1 MKLKRMLAALLAA
14 ALLAVLPAFPSASAA
29 AASSGGFVDVTDP
42 TVAQATE
49 TLQLLGIVSGGGN
62 GYFYPAGNL
71 TRAEFCKMAI
81 ETMGLGAKAE
91 AQMNRTIFKDVL
103 GNHWARGY
111 VNLAASLPVGG
122 EDSGGGMLMVGVG
135 DGTFHPDDRI
145 TYAEAVTILLRVL
158 GYSTKELA
166 TGGLWY
172 DGALATAKSIG
183 LTEGFT
189 LSVNNQITRGQ
200 TAILFEQML
209 FTPKKDGKD
218 PYLVT
223 ELGGEI
229 LKEAVILSLDA
240 TTDDGVTGA
249 VLTTGGEVPY
259 KTDHTPFPIGLA
271 GTRAKLVLDRNSKI
285 IAIQP
290 SATGTT
296 RTVSVV
302 SAEATYFTAVGGERV
317 TIAPATTV
325 YKDSKTSTYKDEYLK
340 IKASTQAVLC
350 YAATGKLE
358 YVFLTSADTSETAAI
373 AKDTGGNPFAS
384 LVGNETGYRIAKN
397 GLPATLSDVRQYD
410 VGTYDKA
417 TKTLYVS
424 DLRLT
429 GVYENASPSPATP
442 LTVTVLG
449 ADFPVM
455 PSAVDTLAGFQIG
468 ATVTLLFS
476 ADGQVAGAVAS
487 SEAKST
493 TVGIV
498 EKIDGTSAT
507 VASLD
512 MLGGDG
518 KPRTFHGDTGL
529 IATSAAKLQGQLV
542 TVSSSKIKQITLSR
556 LSASGAAGS
565 LDISARTLGGAALAE
580 NIHLYERVGA
590 GAPAEI
596 TLAQLTRATVPASK
610 ITYVGKDYAG
620 RVNIIVFDDV
630 TGDQYKYGMAVLGTA
645 SSSSGGSSPDDA
657 INTTISVQSSDE
669 TSEAVITGASIKEDQ
684 LVGIAASLEEIGGT
698 NKLANWVELKSVTKV
713 PRSAFDMYDMDTG
726 AGDLDPIGTVTT
738 SSMILPIAGNVA
750 CYNKITK
757 QWFTSLEEARAYS
770 NSLTIYYDRAPQ
782 EGGKVRLVVVE

>member
-1 MKLKRMLAALLAA
+1 MKLKRMLAAFLTA
-14 ALLAVLPAFPSASAA
+14 ALLAVLPAFPTAS

-49 TLQLLGIVSGGGN
+49 TLRLLGIVSGGGN

-103 GNHWARGY
+103 GSHWARGY

-122 EDSGGGMLMVGVG
+122 EESGGGMLMVGVG

-183 LTEGFT
+183 LTEDFT
-189 LSVNNQITRGQ
+189 LPVNSQITRGQ

-259 KTDHTPFPIGLA
+259 KTDHAPFAPTLEGR
-271 GTRAKLVLDRNSKI
+271 RAKLVLDRNGKI

-290 SATGTT
+290 SAAGTT

-302 SAEATYFTAVGGERV
+302 STEVTYFTVSGGERV
-317 TIAPATTV
+317 SVAPATTV
-325 YKDSKTSTYKDEYLK
+325 YKDGKSLTYKDVYLN

-350 YAATGKLE
+350 YSAAGKLE
-358 YVFLTSADTSETAAI
+358 YVFFTAADVAETAAI
-373 AKDTGGNPFAS
+373 AKATGGNPFSS
-384 LVGNETGYRIAKN
+384 LVGSDTDYRVVKN

-429 GVYENASPSPATP
+429 GVYGNASPSPATP

-449 ADFPVM
+449 SEFPVLS
-455 PSAVDTLAGFQIG
+455 SAADTLAGFQIG
-468 ATVTLLFS
+468 STITLLLT
-476 ADGQVAGAVAS
+476 ADGQVAGAVAPT
-487 SEAKST
+487 EAKST

-518 KPRTFHGDTGL
+518 KPRTFYGDTGL
-529 IATSAAKLQGQLV
+529 NAAMSAKLQGQLV
-542 TVSSSKIKQITLSR
+542 TVSSSKVGQLNLTR
-556 LSASGAAGS
+556 LSASGASGS
-565 LDISARTLGGAALAE
+565 LDVNARALGGSGLSE
-580 NIHLYERVGA
+580 NIRLYERVGA

-596 TLAQLTRATVPASK
+596 SFAQLTRATVPASK

-645 SSSSGGSSPDDA
+645 SSSSSGSSPDDA
-657 INTTISVQSSDE
+657 INTTISVQSGDE
-669 TSEAVITGASIKEDQ
+669 ASEALISGTNFKADQ
-684 LVGIAASLEEIGGT
+684 LIGIAASLERVRDT
-698 NKLANWVELKSVTKV
+698 PRLAAWVDLKSVTKV
-713 PRSAFDMYDMDTG
+713 SRSAFDMDDD
-726 AGDLDPIGTVTT
+726 AGSGIAPIGTVTT
-738 SSMILPIAGNVA
+738 SSMTLPIAGNVV
-750 CYNKITK
+750 CYNKTTK
-757 QWFTSLEEARAYS
+757 TWFATLNEARAYS
-770 NSLTIYYDRAPQ
+770 NSLTIYYDRTPQ

>member
-1 MKLKRMLAALLAA
+1 MKLKRMLAALLTA
-14 ALLAVLPAFPSASAA
+14 ALLAVLPAFPTASAV
-29 AASSGGFVDVTDP
+29 SSGGFVDVTDP

-49 TLQLLGIVSGGGN
+49 TLRLLGIVSGGGN

-103 GNHWARGY
+103 GSHWARGY

-122 EDSGGGMLMVGVG
+122 EESGGGMLMVGVG

-189 LSVNNQITRGQ
+189 LSANSQITRGQ
-200 TAILFEQML
+200 TAILFKQML

-259 KTDHTPFPIGLA
+259 KTDHAPFASTLEGR
-271 GTRAKLVLDRNSKI
+271 RAKLVLDRNSKI

-296 RTVSVV
+296 RTVSIIT
-302 SAEATYFTAVGGERV
+302 AEATYFTAVGGERV

-325 YKDSKTSTYKDEYLK
+325 YKDGKTSTYKDEYLK

-358 YVFLTSADTSETAAI
+358 YIFLTSADTSETAAI

-384 LVGNETGYRIAKN
+384 LVGNETGYRIVKN

-493 TVGIV
+493 AVGIV
-498 EKIDGTSAT
+498 EKVEGSSAT

-529 IATSAAKLQGQLV
+529 TATSAAKLQGQLV

-556 LSASGAAGS
+556 LSASGASGS
-565 LDISARTLGGAALAE
+565 LDVNARTLGGAALAE

-590 GAPAEI
+590 GAPAGI

-630 TGDQYKYGMAVLGTA
+630 TGDRYEYGMAKMGTA
-645 SSSSGGSSPDDA
+645 SGSIDGLSYTNATVRVEFGSGK
-657 INTTISVQSSDE
+657 QSADL
-669 TSEAVITGASIKEDQ
+669 ITGASIKEDQ

-698 NKLANWVELKSVTKV
+698 NKLANWMELKSVTKV
-713 PRSAFDMYDMDTG
+713 PRSAFDMYDMDTD

-757 QWFTSLEEARAYS
+757 QWFTSLDEARAYS
-770 NSLTIYYDRAPQ
+770 NSLTIYYDRTPQ
-782 EGGKVRLVVVE
+782 EGGKVRLVVVG